1 MWSRT
6 SIPSAPRTPPRSPT
20 AAMTSPSMRTSP
32 RKSPSA
38 GSTETTV
45 PPRSRVLV
53 GSEGMALLPDV
64 AVPEGQA
71 RNQRA
76 GLLSAFRTC
85 RGHIPQVHTAGRRSR
100 AIRKPRR
107 EACRTTQTMYAP
119 DITGYAT
126 LAEVRNLQTQPAG
139 TFPVAGTMAC
149 LPGRMLLDT
158 TDPDE
163 VTAVIG
169 ELVCEHKLLVEGP
182 AAQFHA
188 QVRDC
193 AVGDLRLAH
202 FNYGTA
208 FTVKSQPLGRYVVN
222 FTINGLSRVRL
233 GRAAAVAGS
242 GQATVLSPR
251 AESELTWTPETDVLS
266 LVVPK
271 AALEEHFR
279 RLSGIGSGE
288 IVFEPQI
295 GNDTAHPL
303 TALIGAALVRSG
315 GGLFD
320 VPEAVSWQM
329 RDAILT
335 AMLLELRH
343 DHSELLTS
351 LRGSGGKRLCEAA
364 ASVMR
369 RQLASA

>member
-1 MWSRT
+1 MY
-6 SIPSAPRTPPRSPT
+6 IP
-20 AAMTSPSMRTSP
+20 
-32 RKSPSA
+32 
-38 GSTETTV
+38 E
-45 PPRSRVLV
+45 
-53 GSEGMALLPDV
+53 
-64 AVPEGQA
+64 
-71 RNQRA
+71 
-76 GLLSAFRTC
+76 
-85 RGHIPQVHTAGRRSR
+85 
-100 AIRKPRR
+100 
-107 EACRTTQTMYAP
+107 
-119 DITGYAT
+119 ITGYAT
-126 LAEVRNLQTQPAG
+126 SAEVRIVQTQAAG
-139 TFPVAGTMAC
+139 TFPVAATTAC

-158 TDPDE
+158 TDRDE

-169 ELVCEHKLLVEGP
+169 ELLCEHQLLVEGP

-222 FTINGLSRVRL
+222 FTINGVSRARY
-233 GRAAAVAGS
+233 GGASAVAAS

-271 AALEEHFR
+271 SALEDHFR

-288 IVFEPQI
+288 IVFEPQV
-295 GNDTAHPL
+295 GADTAHL
-303 TALIGAALVRSG
+303 LRSLIGAALRVSG

-320 VPEAVSWQM
+320 TPEAISWQM

-343 DHSELLTS
+343 DHWELLTS
-351 LRGSGGKRLCEAA
+351 LRASEEKRVCDAA
-364 ASVMR
+364 TSVMR
-369 RQLASA
+369 RQLASPASIPKIAAELGVSERSLQATFRHELRTTPGARFKQLRLEAVHDALLRLRPEDSTVTQLAADVGGFFNLGRFAGEYLAMFGEHPSATLHRPVG

>member
-1 MWSRT
+1 MY
-6 SIPSAPRTPPRSPT
+6 IP
-20 AAMTSPSMRTSP
+20 
-32 RKSPSA
+32 
-38 GSTETTV
+38 E
-45 PPRSRVLV
+45 
-53 GSEGMALLPDV
+53 
-64 AVPEGQA
+64 
-71 RNQRA
+71 
-76 GLLSAFRTC
+76 
-85 RGHIPQVHTAGRRSR
+85 
-100 AIRKPRR
+100 
-107 EACRTTQTMYAP
+107 
-119 DITGYAT
+119 ITGYAT
-126 LAEVRNLQTQPAG
+126 LAEVRLVQTQLAG
-139 TFPVAGTMAC
+139 TFPVAGTTAC

-158 TDPDE
+158 TDRDE

-169 ELVCEHKLLVEGP
+169 ELLCEHQLLVEGP

-188 QVRDC
+188 RVRDC

-222 FTINGLSRVRL
+222 FTINGVSRVRYD
-233 GRAAAVAGS
+233 GASAVAAS

-271 AALEEHFR
+271 SALEEHFR

-288 IVFEPQI
+288 IVFEPQV
-295 GNDTAHPL
+295 GGDTAHL
-303 TALIGAALVRSG
+303 LRSLIGAALRVSG

-320 VPEAVSWQM
+320 TPEAISWQM

-343 DHSELLTS
+343 DHGELLTS
-351 LRGSGGKRLCEAA
+351 LRASEEKRVCGAA
-364 ASVMR
+364 TSVMR
-369 RQLASA
+369 RQLARPASIPKIAAELGVSERSLQATFRHELRTTPSARFKQLRLEAVHDALLRLRPEDSTVTQVAADVGGFFNLGRFAGEYLAMFGEHPSATLHRPAG

>member
-1 MWSRT
+1 MY
-6 SIPSAPRTPPRSPT
+6 IP
-20 AAMTSPSMRTSP
+20 
-32 RKSPSA
+32 
-38 GSTETTV
+38 E
-45 PPRSRVLV
+45 
-53 GSEGMALLPDV
+53 
-64 AVPEGQA
+64 
-71 RNQRA
+71 
-76 GLLSAFRTC
+76 
-85 RGHIPQVHTAGRRSR
+85 
-100 AIRKPRR
+100 
-107 EACRTTQTMYAP
+107 
-119 DITGYAT
+119 ITGYAT
-126 LAEVRNLQTQPAG
+126 LAEVRIVQTQPAG

-158 TDPDE
+158 TDRDE

-169 ELVCEHKLLVEGP
+169 ELICEHQLLVEGP
-182 AAQFHA
+182 AAQFRA

-208 FTVKSQPLGRYVVN
+208 FTIKAQPLGCYVVN
-222 FTINGLSRVRL
+222 FTINGISRVRH
-233 GRAAAVAGS
+233 GRASAVAAA

-251 AESELTWTPETDVLS
+251 AESELTWTPQTDVLS

-271 AALEEHFR
+271 SALEEHFR

-295 GNDTAHPL
+295 GTDTAQL
-303 TALIGAALVRSG
+303 LRSLIGAALRVSD

-320 VPEAVSWQM
+320 MPEAIAWQM

-343 DHSELLTS
+343 DHWELLTS
-351 LRGSGGKRLCEAA
+351 LRASEDKRLCNAA
-364 ASVMR
+364 TSVMR
-369 RQLASA
+369 RQLASPAPIPRIAAELGVSERSLQVTFRHELRTTPSARFKQLRLEAVYDTLLRLRPEDSTVTQVAADVGGFFNLGRFAGEYLAMFGERPSATLHRQAG